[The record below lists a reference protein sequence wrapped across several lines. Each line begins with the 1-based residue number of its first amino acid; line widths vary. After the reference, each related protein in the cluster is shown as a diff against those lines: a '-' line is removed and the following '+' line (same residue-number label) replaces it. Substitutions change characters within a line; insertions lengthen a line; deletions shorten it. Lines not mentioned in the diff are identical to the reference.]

1 MSTKS
6 LRLFKR
12 LTAFAACMIL
22 VAGFSVVACAEE
34 IKWDFEADVVVIGAG
49 GAGLPAAL
57 KAHEDGAKV
66 LIVEAN
72 YDCGGHA
79 AISEG
84 QMHSGGYTVD
94 QQKWNVKDAADL
106 YYYDHTRGFL
116 DSRYNNRE
124 VVRSV
129 ANSMADTFILS

>member
-1 MSTKS
+1 MSSKS
-6 LRLFKR
+6 SCLLKR
-12 LTAFAACMIL
+12 FTAFTACMAL
-22 VAGFSVVACAEE
+22 VAGFSLVAYAEE

-94 QQKWNVKDAADL
+94 QKK
-106 YYYDHTRGFL
+106 
-116 DSRYNNRE
+116 
-124 VVRSV
+124 
-129 ANSMADTFILS
+129 

>member
-1 MSTKS
+1 MSTK
-6 LRLFKR
+6 KM
-12 LTAFAACMIL
+12 LTFFVACVAVVAFSIA
-22 VAGFSVVACAEE
+22 ACAEE

-57 KAHEDGAKV
+57 KAHDDGAKV

-79 AISEG
+79 AVSEG
-84 QMHSGGYTVD
+84 QLHSGGYTVD
-94 QQKWNVKDAADL
+94 QQKWNVRDAADL

-116 DSRYNNRE
+116 DSR
-124 VVRSV
+124 
-129 ANSMADTFILS
+129 